1 MFSRPVRS
9 NSDDNIQHISSIE
22 ELNGVE
28 LKRKNSLSCPL
39 KLECDSPMDSPI
51 DSPRLA
57 TFTKD
62 LEILTP
68 PCLTPLEH
76 RAISPPPLRRERR
89 SDYGVF
95 ESHFEDDVKNW
106 FKHINNKKRIEL
118 IHILAEHIAY
128 SPEKVFFRNPTP
140 TPLSDLLIN
149 NDIKLDNVEELDIK
163 KL

>member
-1 MFSRPVRS
+1 MFNTPVRRS
-9 NSDDNIQHISSIE
+9 NSYDNIQHISSIN

-28 LKRKNSLSCPL
+28 LKKRSPLSCPL
-39 KLECDSPMDSPI
+39 KLECDSPMN
-51 DSPRLA
+51 SPRQA

-68 PCLTPLEH
+68 PCLSPLEY
-76 RAISPPPLRRERR
+76 RDIVPPPPPLRRERR
-89 SDYGVF
+89 SDYAVF
-95 ESHFEDDVKNW
+95 EPYFEDDVKNW
-106 FKHINNKKRIEL
+106 FKYIDNKKRIEL

-128 SPEKVFFRNPTP
+128 SPEKVFIRKPTP
-140 TPLSDLLIN
+140 NPLPDLLIN